1 MKAVLIANRGEIAV
15 RVARAARD
23 HGIKSIAIYSDEDR
37 TSLHVATA
45 DEAYALTAYLL
56 FVNKI
61 IPEDQVLDK
70 QSLPKVKMPVGDD
83 YARLPE
89 WKPGTPRLAGYP
101 Y

>member
-45 DEAYALTAYLL
+45 DEACKAADGSN
-56 FVNKI
+56 VR
-61 IPEDQVLDK
+61 VRVRV
-70 QSLPKVKMPVGDD
+70 KVGSWSG
-83 YARLPE
+83 L
-89 WKPGTPRLAGYP
+89 G
-101 Y
+101 

>member
-45 DEAYALTAYLL
+45 DEA
-56 FVNKI
+56 
-61 IPEDQVLDK
+61 
-70 QSLPKVKMPVGDD
+70 
-83 YARLPE
+83 
-89 WKPGTPRLAGYP
+89 
-101 Y
+101 